1 MDLNDLEFSGTHIH
15 IDSNLSD
22 KMNMIISSIYKK
34 ISENVSEAEQMVNRY
49 RHRSVTAV
57 RTFK

>member
-49 RHRSVTAV
+49 ERTIGTV
-57 RTFK
+57 R